1 MARLFARALIPAIA
15 VLLAC
20 GGGDDDPAAPQFP
33 SVAGVYAINGTFDD
47 LPGATVSGPLTLV
60 QADRSSGA
68 LSGTVTLTLRTS
80 SGATSTASGLF
91 DATITTTGTVSFSV
105 GAPSGG
111 SSSWTFTGP
120 VTTTGVAGGRHTLR
134 GVCGT
139 CPGPWTATR

>member
-1 MARLFARALIPAIA
+1 MARLLARALMPGIA

-20 GGGDDDPAAPQFP
+20 SSGDDDAAGPQYP
-33 SVAGVYAINGTFDD
+33 SVAGTYAITGTFDD
-47 LPGATVSGPLTLV
+47 LPGATVTGPLTLV

-68 LSGTVTLTLRTS
+68 LTGSVTLTLRTS
-80 SGATSTASGLF
+80 TGATSTASGLF
-91 DATITTTGTVSFSV
+91 DATVTTTGNVSFSV

-120 VTTTGVAGGRHTLR
+120 VTTSGVVGGRHTLR

-139 CPGPWTATR
+139 CPGPWAATR

>member
-1 MARLFARALIPAIA
+1 M
-15 VLLAC
+15 LAC
-20 GGGDDDPAAPQFP
+20 GGYDDPAGPQFP
-33 SVAGVYAINGTFDD
+33 SVAGTYAITGTFDD

-60 QADRSSGA
+60 QADRSTGA

-80 SGATSTASGLF
+80 SGTSSTASGLF
-91 DATITTTGTVSFSV
+91 DATVTTAGNITFSV

-120 VTTTGVAGGRHTLR
+120 VTASGVVGGRHTLR

-139 CPGPWTATR
+139 CPGPWAATK

>member
-1 MARLFARALIPAIA
+1 MTRLLTRVLIPTLAALI
-15 VLLAC
+15 AC
-20 GGGDDDPAAPQFP
+20 GGDDNPAEPQFP
-33 SVAGVYAINGTFDD
+33 SVAGTYVITGAFDA
-47 LPGATVSGPLTLV
+47 LPGATVTGPLTLV

-68 LSGTVTLTLRTS
+68 LTGTVTLTLRTS

-91 DATITTTGTVSFSV
+91 DATVTSTGNVSFSV

-111 SSSWTFTGP
+111 ASSWTFTGP
-120 VTTTGVAGGRHTLR
+120 VTTTGVVGGRHTLR

>member
-1 MARLFARALIPAIA
+1 MARLLVRALVPAIA
-15 VLLAC
+15 VLLGC
-20 GGGDDDPAAPQFP
+20 GSGDDDPAAPQFP
-33 SVAGVYAINGTFDD
+33 NVAGAYAITGTFDD

-91 DATITTTGTVSFSV
+91 DATVTTTGNVSFSV

-111 SSSWTFTGP
+111 SASWTFTGP
-120 VTTTGVAGGRHTLR
+120 VTTSGVVGGRHTLR

>member
-1 MARLFARALIPAIA
+1 MARLLARALTPA
-15 VLLAC
+15 VVLLLAC
-20 GGGDDDPAAPQFP
+20 GGDDDPAGPQFP
-33 SVAGVYAINGTFDD
+33 SVAGTYAITGTFDD

-60 QADRSSGA
+60 QANQSSSA
-68 LSGTVTLTLRTS
+68 LTGTVTLTLRTA
-80 SGATSTASGLF
+80 SGTSSTASGLF
-91 DATITTTGTVSFSV
+91 DATVTATGIVSFSV

-120 VTTTGVAGGRHTLR
+120 VTTSGVVGGRHTLR

>member
-1 MARLFARALIPAIA
+1 MARLLARALTPAI
-15 VLLAC
+15 VLLLAC
-20 GGGDDDPAAPQFP
+20 GGDGDPAGPQFP
-33 SVAGVYAINGTFDD
+33 SVAGAYAITGTFDD

-60 QADRSSGA
+60 QANQSASA
-68 LSGTVTLTLRTS
+68 LTGTVTLTLRTA

-91 DATITTTGTVSFSV
+91 DATVTTTGIVSFAV
-105 GAPSGG
+105 GAPTGG

-120 VTTTGVAGGRHTLR
+120 VTTSGVAGGRHTLR

>member
-1 MARLFARALIPAIA
+1 MARLLARAFIPGIA

-20 GGGDDDPAAPQFP
+20 GGGDDDPAGPQYP
-33 SVAGVYAINGTFDD
+33 SVAGTYAIAGTFDD

-68 LSGTVTLTLRTS
+68 LTGSVTLTLRTAT
-80 SGATSTASGLF
+80 GATSTASGLF
-91 DATITTTGTVSFSV
+91 DATVTTTGNVSFSV

-120 VTTTGVAGGRHTLR
+120 VTTSGVAGGRHTLR
-134 GVCGT
+134 GVCGA
-139 CPGPWTATR
+139 CPGSWTATR

>member
-1 MARLFARALIPAIA
+1 MTRLVARALLPAIA

-20 GGGDDDPAAPQFP
+20 GSGDDDPAAPQFP
-33 SVAGVYAINGTFDD
+33 SVAGVYAIAGTFDD

-80 SGATSTASGLF
+80 SGATSTSSGLF
-91 DATITTTGTVSFSV
+91 DATVTTTGNVSFSV

-111 SSSWTFTGP
+111 ASSWTFTGP
-120 VTTTGVAGGRHTLR
+120 ITTIGVAGGRHTLR
-134 GVCGT
+134 GACGT

>member
-1 MARLFARALIPAIA
+1 MARLLARALIPTLAA
-15 VLLAC
+15 LLAC
-20 GGGDDDPAAPQFP
+20 GGGDDGPAAPQFP
-33 SVAGVYAINGTFDD
+33 SVAGVYAISGTFDD
-47 LPGATVSGPLTLV
+47 LPGATVTGPLTLA

-68 LSGTVTLTLRTS
+68 LTGTVTLTLRTS

-91 DATITTTGTVSFSV
+91 DATVSTTGSVSFSV

-111 SSSWTFTGP
+111 ASSWTFTGP
-120 VTTTGVAGGRHTLR
+120 VTATGVVGGRHTLR